1 MHLDVVSPWKESCRG
16 PALACTALL
25 LLLVPA
31 RPQDDRLVTTPPLE
45 QVFPIEAKLGD
56 VKLKF
61 PVLLDSRTI
70 LGPDVVLRF
79 VYIDTAAGMRAHGG
93 AGGGLP
99 GGGMGGGKGGG
110 HHHGGGDGGGDSGNT
125 ASGGNV
131 TDAMTDPLSSNKT
144 TAKELHSEV
153 WHDVD
158 TFQQA
163 LQGANDIGTTL
174 VYTRPGEK
182 PHSAMIDLPDGMLLG
197 ETGGRVQVLALT
209 EDSRPRLAGLQPGD
223 QFLSVGGAPV
233 ATLHDFCKVYFT
245 TAEQARKDGKPYS
258 LQVTRPG
265 ESAPVSIQVGTPPS
279 LMHMF

>member
-1 MHLDVVSPWKESCRG
+1 M
-16 PALACTALL
+16 LL
-25 LLLVPA
+25 LFSLA
-31 RPQDDRLVTTPPLE
+31 RAQDDRLVTTPPLE
-45 QVFPIEAKLGD
+45 QAFPIEAKFGD

-61 PVLLDSRTI
+61 PVLLDSQTI

-93 AGGGLP
+93 AGGGSP

-110 HHHGGGDGGGDSGNT
+110 HHHGGGGDGGGDSGSA
-125 ASGGNV
+125 ASGGSV
-131 TDAMTDPLSSNKT
+131 TDTMTDPLSSNKT

-174 VYTRPGEK
+174 VYTRQGEK

-209 EDSRPRLAGLQPGD
+209 DDSRPRLAGLQPGD
-223 QFLSVGGAPV
+223 QFQSVGGVTV
-233 ATLHDFCKVYFT
+233 ATLHDFCKVYFA
-245 TAEQARKDGKPYS
+245 TAEQAGKEGKPYS
-258 LQVTRPG
+258 LQVARPG
-265 ESAPVSIQVGTPPS
+265 ESAPVTIQIGAPPS